1 MATSSSSSRHRRPRL
16 AEQGQP
22 PAAQV
27 PRMEGKC
34 EEDEEE
40 ESRDWAELPRDA
52 LLSVLRRLDQADVLM
67 GAEHVC
73 RPWRRPAQEEPD
85 QWRGVDLRG
94 RVALASPAG
103 ALKAM
108 AYAAARRG
116 AGRCEAFWVKGV
128 RDDSFVFFLS
138 CKAPAL
144 KSLRPHLRD
153 TGAPHA
159 QDLELSLYSGAA
171 TNHGLINLAET
182 CAVAAEACPLLNRL
196 RLSRY
201 RFDWRSGGVGD
212 GEAVGIAGM
221 RGLRSLQIFGN
232 SLSNAGLAA
241 ILGGCAGLESLDIYP
256 PLLQRRDGR

>member
-138 CKAPAL
+138 CK
-144 KSLRPHLRD
+144 
-153 TGAPHA
+153 
-159 QDLELSLYSGAA
+159 DLELSLYSGAA